1 MCNGRTS
8 SVGVIPILC
17 FAIALSSLPVPARG
31 QAVVSGIAGVARDSS
46 GAVLPGVTVEAASP
60 ALIEKVRTAVT
71 DADGRYN
78 IVNLVPGTYT
88 VTFALAGFST
98 TRREGV
104 VLTGNFTAQIN
115 ADMQIG
121 ALEETLTVTGNAP
134 LVDTAN
140 ITQQTR
146 VSKELLEALPTASMG
161 GSTLIAMTPG
171 LTGTA
176 SIADVGG
183 TAGYR
188 EGMGSN
194 ANNAS
199 YHGRDGLSYN
209 IDGLSI
215 LSVLNEGTFSFVPN
229 PLLFSEV
236 TVETGGN
243 AASSGNG
250 LALNAIP
257 QEGGNTFRYMSRFL
271 ISTAGMQSTN
281 LTDEWR
287 QRGIKTPGKLDYHLD
302 GGQTIGG
309 PIVQDRVWFFAAGK
323 VQRSK
328 SFDTDNYFNSTQDTI
343 LYTPD
348 LNRPSFTD
356 ALQRSFAGRVTWQ
369 LSPRNKINYLMDFQN
384 NWVYRH
390 PITTQAPEARFR
402 WNFYPSFVTQG
413 TWTMTASS
421 KLLFEA
427 AAGAAISH
435 WDAYLQPEVLPNS
448 VQVTELSTGRTYGMG
463 TPRDPDLDERYNQRA
478 SMTYVTGTHNVKIGV
493 NVEELRADYGI
504 GFVPGHEVGDFP
516 NVDVGYTMLN
526 QVPVSITQ
534 YARPYLVQDRV
545 LPDLALFAQDQ
556 WALDRFTFNYG
567 MRFEWFRGHVP
578 AQNIVA
584 TRFVPARSYDRISD
598 LPNWKDISPRVGVA
612 YDVFGNGRTA
622 LKVNFAKYLRKEGT
636 GIADALNP
644 LNTSVNAVTRVWSD
658 ANGNLTPDCVL
669 TNFAAN
675 GECGIIS
682 NSAFGQ
688 PNITTRWSDDVRK
701 GFGVRP
707 SNWDIT
713 VDVQQQIGSRISLTA
728 GYNRT
733 WATNF
738 RVTDNLAV
746 EPADFDPFC
755 ITAPVN
761 ASLPDGGGY
770 QVCGLYDVTPAK
782 FGRVDNLVVP
792 AETFGDQKRI
802 SNFFNV
808 NVDTRFSSGL
818 LLRGGIDA
826 GRTMTDMCFTVDSP
840 QGNAGTG
847 VGDAALLPGNLHCRI
862 EAPILGRTQ
871 VKLQGSYPLPGDF
884 MVSAILQNLPT
895 VPYGAI
901 YRATNREIAPS
912 LGRNLAACGARTIE
926 TCTATVNVPLFNPG
940 QNYEDRRTQL
950 DLRFTKN
957 FRLSEGVRFQAN
969 LDAYNMLNSGSLLT
983 SNTSFGPQWRNPLN
997 LVTGRLLQVSGQ
1009 LTY

>member
-1 MCNGRTS
+1 MRVI
-8 SVGVIPILC
+8 SVLG
-17 FAIALSSLPVPARG
+17 FAIALLATPVTALA
-31 QAVVSGIAGVARDSS
+31 QAVGSGITGVARDTS

-60 ALIEKVRTAVT
+60 ALIEKVRSAVT
-71 DADGRYN
+71 DGDGRYN

-88 VTFALAGFST
+88 VTFTLAGFST

-104 VLTGNFTAQIN
+104 VLTGNFTAQVN
-115 ADMQIG
+115 ADMQVG
-121 ALEETLTVTGNAP
+121 SLEETLTVTGNAP

-146 VSKELLEALPTASMG
+146 VSRELLEALPTASMG

-199 YHGRDGLSYN
+199 YHGREGLSYN
-209 IDGLSI
+209 VDGLSI

-257 QEGGNTFRYMSRFL
+257 QEGGNSFRFMTRGLMST
-271 ISTAGMQSTN
+271 SGMQSTN
-281 LTDEWR
+281 LTDEWIR
-287 QRGIKTPGKLDYHLD
+287 RGIRTPGKLDYHFD
-302 GGQTIGG
+302 GGQTVGG
-309 PIVQDRVWFFAAGK
+309 PVMRDKIWFFSAVK

-328 SFDTDNYFNSTQDTI
+328 SFDTDNYFNATQDSV

-348 LNRPSFTD
+348 LSRPSFTD
-356 ALQRSFAGRVTWQ
+356 ALQRSFAGRLTWQ
-369 LSPRNKINYLMDFQN
+369 ITQRNKFNYLLDYQN

-402 WNFYPSFVTQG
+402 WQFYPSFITQG
-413 TWTMTASS
+413 TWTFTASS

-435 WDAYLQPEVLPNS
+435 WDAYLQPEVGPNN
-448 VQVTELSTGRTYGMG
+448 VQVFEQSTGRTYGMG

-478 SMTYVTGTHNVKIGV
+478 SMTYVTGTHNVKIGM

-504 GFVPGHEVGDFP
+504 GFVPGANVGDFP
-516 NVDVGYTMLN
+516 NIDLQYVFFNQRPVG
-526 QVPVSITQ
+526 ITQ
-534 YARPYLVQDRV
+534 YARPYLIQDRV
-545 LPDLALFAQDQ
+545 LPDLSLFAQDQ
-556 WALDRFTFNYG
+556 WALGRLSLNYG
-567 MRFEWFRGHVP
+567 LRFEWFRGHVP
-578 AQNIVA
+578 AQNIAA
-584 TRFVPARSYDRISD
+584 TRFVAARSYERVDD
-598 LPNWKDISPRVGVA
+598 LPNWKDLLPRVGAA
-612 YDVFGNGRTA
+612 YDLFGNGRTA
-622 LKVNFAKYLRKEGT
+622 LKVNFAKYVRKEGT

-644 LNTSVNAVTRVWSD
+644 LNTSVNQVSRVWGD
-658 ANGNLTPDCVL
+658 ADGDFVPDCDL
-669 TNFAAN
+669 TNFNAN

-682 NSAFGQ
+682 NRAFGQ
-688 PNITTRWSDDVRK
+688 PNILTRWSDDVRK

-707 SNWDIT
+707 ANWDIT
-713 VDVQQQIGSRISLTA
+713 VDLQQQIGSRVSVTA

-746 EPADFDPFC
+746 TPADFDEFC
-755 ITAPVN
+755 ITAPTN
-761 ASLPDGGGY
+761 ADLPNGGGY
-770 QVCGLYDVTPAK
+770 EICGLYDVTPAK
-782 FGRVDNLVVP
+782 FGLVDNLVVP
-792 AETFGDQKRI
+792 ASDFGDQKRI

-808 NVDTRFSSGL
+808 NVDTRFSNGL

-826 GRTMTDMCFTVDSP
+826 GQTMTDMCFTVDSP

-847 VGDAALLPGNLHCRI
+847 VGAAALLPGQLHCRI
-862 EAPILGRTQ
+862 APPIMGRTQ
-871 VKLQGSYPLPGDF
+871 IKLQGSYPLPYDF
-884 MVSAILQNLPT
+884 LVSAIMQDLPT
-895 VPYGAI
+895 VPYEAI
-901 YRATNREIAPS
+901 YRATNREIAPV

-926 TCTATVNVPLFNPG
+926 TCTATVNVPLFSPG
-940 QNYEDRRTQL
+940 VNFEARRTQV
-950 DLRFTKN
+950 DLRLTKN
-957 FRLSEGVRFQAN
+957 FRLGDGVRFQAN
-969 LDAYNMLNSGSLLT
+969 LDAYNVFNSGSLLT
-983 SNTSFGPQWRNPLN
+983 SNTAFGPQWRNPLN
-997 LVTGRLLQVSGQ
+997 LVTGRLFQISGQ
-1009 LTY
+1009 ITY